1 MPTTEATRSRGD
13 VLLRVEHLTT
23 GFDVATG
30 MVRAVDDVSFTVHRG
45 ETLGLV
51 GESGCGKSLTAWS
64 IMRLVQLPGRIVSGR
79 VTFDGRDLLAIPERE
94 MQAVRGA
101 RISLIFQEPMSAL
114 NPVFTVGDQIAE
126 AVFVHRQ
133 ASRRGARARAVELLE
148 AVRIPD
154 PARSARAY
162 PHQLSGGMRQRVLIA
177 MALACRPALVIADEP
192 TTALDVTIQAEILDL
207 LREMKAA
214 CQLSLLLITHDLGV
228 VAEMADRVLVM
239 YAGRI
244 VEEAPVRA
252 LFAAPAHPYTQGLL
266 ASVSRRAEGRHLPAI
281 EGSVPDLSAL
291 PPGCAFGPRCALR
304 IPRCS
309 LEAPGESLP
318 DPDRMVRC
326 HLYPGQS
333 TGPMADLRRP
343 AVTPQSSGSPTSDL
357 GPRASDLG
365 PRGSTS
371 SPRPEPVE
379 GRTSDVT
386 RENP

>member
-1 MPTTEATRSRGD
+1 MPMSPAVSTPSP
-13 VLLRVEHLTT
+13 VLLDVQHLTT
-23 GFDVATG
+23 AFDTPQG
-30 MVRAVDDVSFTVHRG
+30 RLLPVDDVSFVVRRG

-51 GESGCGKSLTAWS
+51 GESGCGKTLTALS
-64 IMRLVQLPGRIVSGR
+64 IMRLVQPPGRIVSGR
-79 VTFDGRDLLAIPERE
+79 VTFDGRDLLALPERQ

-101 RISLIFQEPMSAL
+101 RISLVFQEPMSAL

-177 MALACRPALVIADEP
+177 IALACRPALVIADEP

-214 CQLSLLLITHDLGV
+214 YQLSLLLITHDLGV

-252 LFAAPAHPYTQGLL
+252 LFATPAHPYTQGLL

-281 EGSVPDLSAL
+281 EGTVPDLSAL

-318 DPDRMVRC
+318 GPDRMVRC
-326 HLYPGQS
+326 HLYTGQS
-333 TGPMADLRRP
+333 T
-343 AVTPQSSGSPTSDL
+343 SDL
-357 GPRASDLG
+357 E
-365 PRGSTS
+365 
-371 SPRPEPVE
+371 PRPSAGSGRGELVEP
-379 GRTSDVT
+379 RTSDVT
-386 RENP
+386 REIP